1 MSAGSNHHP
10 RDDEPQDAAVERALG
25 FASRP
30 QANPQFRARLRE
42 RFLDVEEGP
51 AVRRVPVRPS
61 RNVFPLVWP
70 AVLAASVALVIVF
83 VLSNDQ
89 QVRWRLLDPA
99 QHQNYVVDGYAVD
112 ETQEKR
118 MIDLLQTAHEIE
130 TKETGMRLQLAD
142 QLVLDL
148 APNTHVSQ
156 MTFPSAGAH
165 SLHVD
170 AGSARIV
177 TGPGFGG
184 LRVTT
189 DEMRAEVTGTAFAVD
204 IVHTG
209 TCLCCLHGTVK
220 CDVNDKTGPHPVGD
234 DKRGFAFRDGKP
246 AQWSAAEDAH
256 LAPVRDIEAS
266 IQRNGW
272 GKK

>member
-1 MSAGSNHHP
+1 VSAGSNHHP
-10 RDDEPQDAAVERALG
+10 RDDESRDPAIERALS

-30 QANPQFRARLRE
+30 TADPAFRSRLRE
-42 RFLDVEEGP
+42 RFLDVGGTVQP
-51 AVRRVPVRPS
+51 RRVPVRP
-61 RNVFPLVWP
+61 RKNVFPLVWP

-89 QVRWRLLDPA
+89 QIRWRVLDPV
-99 QHQNYVVDGYAVD
+99 QQPNYVVDGYAID
-112 ETQEKR
+112 ATQGKR
-118 MIDLLQTAHEIE
+118 MNDLLQTAHDIE
-130 TKETGMRLQLAD
+130 TKEQGLRLQLAD

-148 APNTHVSQ
+148 APRTHVSQ
-156 MTFPSAGAH
+156 LTFPSAGAY

-170 AGSARIV
+170 SGSARIV

-189 DEMRAEVTGTAFAVD
+189 DDMKAEVTGTAFAVD

-220 CDVNDKTGPHPVGD
+220 CDVNDKTGAHPVGD
-234 DKRGFAFRDGKP
+234 SSRGFAYHDGKP
-246 AQWSAAEDAH
+246 AQWSTAEEVH

-272 GKK
+272 GR